1 MDTERQIDIMGIV
14 NLTDDSYFAD
24 SRCSSVDAALELAGR
39 HISEGASI
47 LDIGACSSRPGSLPI
62 GAEAEWLR
70 LKPVLAA
77 LKREFPDVTIS
88 VDTYWSEVVLRV
100 YDLIGDFMVND
111 ISSGEDDP
119 LMLETVGRLGLGYV
133 AMHKRGTPE
142 TMQSLTDYQDVTEDV
157 RNYFC
162 DFAIKAANAGIK
174 GWILD
179 PGFGFAKT
187 IEQNY
192 ELLRNL
198 SRLKHLPSAPASHA
212 PAAAV
217 PSVSAPPSA
226 HDVPLPARPAGPAP
240 RRILVGIS
248 RKSFL
253 YKPLG
258 LTPAQALP
266 ATQAAHLTALRNG
279 ADILRVHDVAEAA
292 RTIREYRLSKC

>member
-1 MDTERQIDIMGIV
+1 MGIV
-14 NLTDDSYFAD
+14 NLTEDSYFAD
-24 SRCSSVDAALELAGR
+24 SRCPSVDAALKLAGR

-47 LDIGACSSRPGSLPI
+47 LDIGACSSRPGSQPI
-62 GAEAEWLR
+62 GPEAEWLR

-77 LKREFPDVTIS
+77 LRREFPDVTIS
-88 VDTYWSEVVLRV
+88 IDSYWSEVVLRV
-100 YDLIGDFMVND
+100 YDQIGDFMVND

-119 LMLETVGRLGLGYV
+119 MMLKTVGRLGLGYV
-133 AMHKRGTPE
+133 AMHKRGTPQ

-157 RNYFC
+157 RAYFC
-162 DFAIKAANAGIK
+162 DFSLKAANAGIK
-174 GWILD
+174 DWILD

-187 IEQNY
+187 VEQNC

-198 SRLKHLPSAPASHA
+198 SRLKDLPGPAASVSAASVSAASASAASAPAA
-212 PAAAV
+212 EA
-217 PSVSAPPSA
+217 
-226 HDVPLPARPAGPAP
+226 AP

-292 RTIREYRLSKC
+292 RTIREYRFSGH